1 MGLRNIQEMAGSI
14 SGWMRQMTLSA
25 GAKGGVFGV
34 SGGIDS
40 ALIVALAKQ
49 AWQENC
55 MGLILPCQ
63 SQDSDVSDAID
74 VLNHFDCAY
83 EIVELTCVFDTFM
96 RILPEEKGPRF
107 MAQANLK
114 PRLRMA
120 ALYYYASIMNYIVV
134 GTTNRCE
141 YFVGY
146 FTKHG
151 DGGVDMQPLGRLTK
165 NEVKQLSR
173 YFGVP
178 KKIIEKVPSGGLW
191 EGQTDE
197 EEMGL
202 SYEQLDAY
210 LCGEQISQETEAKI
224 LKMHRRSE
232 HKRKLPPMPGFGTG
246 CFKEE

>member
-1 MGLRNIQEMAGSI
+1 MRNIQEVAESI
-14 SGWMRQMTLSA
+14 SAWMRQMSQSA

-49 AWQENC
+49 AWQDDC
-55 MGLILPCQ
+55 MGLVLPCQ
-63 SQDSDVSDAID
+63 SRDADVSDAID

-83 EIVELTCVFDTFM
+83 EVVDLTCVFDTFM
-96 RILPEEKGPRF
+96 RLLPEGEGPRP

-120 ALYYYASIMNYIVV
+120 TLYYYANLMNYIVV

-146 FTKHG
+146 FTKYG
-151 DGGVDMQPLGRLTK
+151 DGGVDIQPLRGLTK
-165 NEVKQLSR
+165 SQVKQLSR

-178 KKIIEKVPSGGLW
+178 EKIIEKVPSGGLW

-202 SYEQLDAY
+202 SYKEFDDY
-210 LCGEQISQETEAKI
+210 LCGKKISREAEARI
-224 LKMHRRSE
+224 LNMHRRSE
-232 HKRKLPPMPGFGTG
+232 HKRKLPPMPCFGTG
-246 CFKEE
+246 FFEEE